1 MKKYVIIL
9 ASIAI
14 ATLMI
19 STTTAVPQVQ
29 SQSTMEVL
37 NSSEKIHKIIE
48 EKKAMLKEYE
58 QKKIML
64 DEKTVD
70 SSDERI
76 HKALGVL
83 NEPLGPFLDWLIDL
97 INKLIQFITDLIDFI
112 KELLQIGT
120 LIDLLIEKIL
130 ELIDLIAQFIQ
141 WLIDLFNPDAE
152 TTVFN
157 NSNFICKLLSLFSKQ
172 HNILQ

>member
-14 ATLMI
+14 ASLMI

-58 QKKIML
+58 QKRYI
-64 DEKTVD
+64 EKMD
-70 SSDERI
+70 SSE
-76 HKALGVL
+76 L
-83 NEPLGPFLDWLIDL
+83 PSID
-97 INKLIQFITDLIDFI
+97 KR
-112 KELLQIGT
+112 
-120 LIDLLIEKIL
+120 L
-130 ELIDLIAQFIQ
+130 ED
-141 WLIDLFNPDAE
+141 
-152 TTVFN
+152 
-157 NSNFICKLLSLFSKQ
+157 SKQ
-172 HNILQ
+172 RFFKNRNETDRIFL